1 MRGVWGRYDVPFV
14 LQVDDD
20 LLSPPSPVPDV
31 SVLKPNDNSATGED
45 TQSPVIWIS
54 LDADETERFERFVQ
68 RVEHL
73 FGAMKPREWGWEFLE
88 VALGYFMKA
97 FQSDGLEQ
105 LLWHVTALEALI
117 GEKGG
122 GVTDRLARRLS
133 AILESTERKRKDIQ
147 KQFKELYEFRSDLV
161 HGNIFKEKVLVHHL
175 AEARIFTRQTLLWFL
190 HYLHAA
196 QPRISDNQ
204 QSAKPPSRDILLANL
219 DLEGDRRQSL
229 RGLIDM
235 VPAGFPYVLD
245 WIE

>member
-1 MRGVWGRYDVPFV
+1 MPYSL
-14 LQVDDD
+14 LQTLRRRKDTTA
-20 LLSPPSPVPDV
+20 
-31 SVLKPNDNSATGED
+31 SAIRE
-45 TQSPVIWIS
+45 VILDHILS
-54 LDADETERFERFVQ
+54 LDADETERFKRFVQ

-73 FGAMKPREWGWEFLE
+73 FGAMKPQERGWKFLE
-88 VALGYFMKA
+88 VALAYFMKA

-105 LLWHVTALEALI
+105 LLWHITALEALI

-161 HGNIFKEKVLVHHL
+161 HGSILKEKVRVHHL
-175 AEARIFTRQTLLWFL
+175 ANARIFTRKTLLWFL

-196 QPRISDNQ
+196 QSRISDNQ
-204 QSAKPPSRDILLANL
+204 QSAKPPSRDVLLTNL

-229 RGLIDM
+229 RGLIDT
-235 VPAGFPYVLD
+235 VPVGFPYVLD
-245 WIE
+245 WME